1 MNAMFAERN
10 REPAAEALP
19 ALPAPIA
26 ATLQRLSRV
35 LPGPAAAAEV
45 LLART
50 LAPLS
55 RSIWPEVAWDFSDL
69 TNTGVPV
76 EFSWSSRE
84 PCLRWAAEVAAPET
98 DDRARLAL
106 AARALDWQGDL
117 SAWFEHQR
125 HGRLIF
131 GAWASARHGDGSLA
145 TKLYVDLPGGRLP
158 PQWSER
164 HAWFRSPLLVWR
176 LCGVNPDGSTE
187 FYARAHELDRLRLAT
202 MAQAALGDAGPLM
215 RQLDA
220 LLSGAELPRPSGLS
234 LVLSAQ
240 GEPLA
245 LSWFVIA
252 KAVFRDDAEA
262 GACLQRCGDET
273 TVPVHRALAGGP
285 EDGRWRHGVMGVVAD
300 VTGRSWVQCSLRPT

>member
-1 MNAMFAERN
+1 MNAMLAERN

-35 LPGPAAAAEV
+35 LPGPAAAAEA
-45 LLART
+45 LLGRT

-55 RSIWPEVAWDFSDL
+55 RSLWPEVAWDFSDL

-84 PCLRWAAEVAAPET
+84 PSLRWAAEVAAPET
-98 DDRARLAL
+98 DDRERLAL
-106 AARALDWQGDL
+106 AAQALDWQGDL

-131 GAWASARHGDGSLA
+131 GAWASARHGENSLA
-145 TKLYVDLPGGRLP
+145 TKLYVDLPAGRLP
-158 PQWSER
+158 PWWSER
-164 HAWFRSPLLVWR
+164 HPWFRSSLLVWR

-187 FYARAHELDRLRLAT
+187 FYARAHELDRQRLAA

-215 RQLDA
+215 RQLDQ

-240 GEPLA
+240 GQPLA

-262 GACLQRCGDET
+262 GARLQRCGDES
-273 TVPVHRALAGGP
+273 TVPVHRALIGGP
-285 EDGRWRHGVMGVVAD
+285 ADGRWRHGVMGVVAD
-300 VTGRSWVQCSLRPT
+300 VAGRSWVQCSLRPT